1 MNQSLRGALTL
12 FLLLAT
18 LVIPAGA
25 TWSIV
30 LTNTKTGE
38 VIVASATCVPNFDL
52 LNLLPVVRVDI
63 GGAAAQSAID
73 SGAINRKKIWNG
85 FSQADRP
92 NEILATLAATDNQH
106 QQRQYGIVNFK
117 SQPVTFTGNGAG
129 AAKAGVTGVVGDLRY
144 AIQGNVLTDEQVIL
158 AAEMA
163 LLNSAGDMGQRVMAA
178 MEAARALGGDGRCS
192 CSPVAPTSCGAPPAS
207 FTKSAHIGFFVIAR
221 HGDTDGVCTGPLG
234 CANGNYYLT
243 LNEIAGPAGPD
254 PVLSMASKYTTWRSN
269 LSGRPDHVLSRMTPG
284 ASRLVADGQTATT
297 VFLEL
302 RDVDDIPL
310 AGGGAAVTLAHAG
323 ASLTTLGPVTDY
335 GNGMYSFEVTA
346 GLASGKDTIEVAVHD
361 GTVQA
366 TLYPPLKLTIDAA
379 SELHAGEVA
388 ISAAEPI
395 EVPFTINF
403 GSTTAGSAYILLA
416 SMTGTSPGT
425 PVGSQTLPLNWD
437 QLSIYTLNNPGA
449 PLLPGSFGLLDPSG
463 RATAHLKAPAGLLGA
478 FVGLHLDWAAVALTQ
493 PESISS
499 PVGLDILP

>member
-1 MNQSLRGALTL
+1 MIQSLRGALAL
-12 FLLLAT
+12 FLTLAI

-38 VIVASATCVPNFDL
+38 VIVASATCVPNLDL
-52 LNLLPVVRVDI
+52 LKLLPVVRVDI
-63 GGAAAQSAID
+63 GGAAAQSWGD
-73 SGAINRKKIWNG
+73 TGAVNRMKIWSG
-85 FSQADRP
+85 FSQGDRP
-92 NEILATLAATDNQH
+92 SKILDTLANTDNLH
-106 QQRQYGIVNFK
+106 QFRQYGIVNFK
-117 SQPVTFTGNGAG
+117 STPVTFTGSGAG
-129 AAKAGVTGVVGDLRY
+129 DAKKGVTGVVGDLRY
-144 AIQGNVLTDEQVIL
+144 AIQGNVLTAEQVIL
-158 AAEMA
+158 AAESA

-192 CSPVAPTSCGAPPAS
+192 CSQQAPTSCGAPPAS

-221 HGDTDGVCTGPLG
+221 HGDTDGVCTGPTG

-243 LNEIAGPAGPD
+243 LNEVAGAGGPD
-254 PVLSMASKYTTWRSN
+254 PVLSMASKYTTWRTS
-269 LSGRPDHVLSRMTPG
+269 LIGHPDHVLSRMTPG

-297 VFLEL
+297 VFIEL

-323 ASLTTLGPVTDY
+323 ASLTSLGPVTDY
-335 GNGMYSFEVTA
+335 GNGMYSFDVTA
-346 GLASGKDTIEVAVHD
+346 GLVSGKDTIEVTVDD

-366 TLYPPLKLTIDAA
+366 TLYPPLKFSIDPA
-379 SELHAGEVA
+379 SELHAGEKA
-388 ISAAEPI
+388 ISAAAAI

-403 GSTTAGSAYILLA
+403 GAWNAGSAYILLA

-425 PVGSQTLPLNWD
+425 PVGAQVLPLNWD
-437 QLSIYTLNNPGA
+437 QLSIYTLNHPGA
-449 PLLPGSFGLLDPSG
+449 PILPGSFGVLDASG
-463 RATAHLKAPAGLLGA
+463 RATAHLKAPAGLLSA

-493 PESISS
+493 PESISTT
-499 PVGLDILP
+499 VGLNVLP